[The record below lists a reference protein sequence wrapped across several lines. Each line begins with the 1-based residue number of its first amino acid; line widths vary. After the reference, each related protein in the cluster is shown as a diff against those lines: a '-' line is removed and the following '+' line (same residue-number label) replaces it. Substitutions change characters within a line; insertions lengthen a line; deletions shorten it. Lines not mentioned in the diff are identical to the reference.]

1 MTAMAQRDTAGFSDL
16 LAEAEKISELARE
29 LAVDNERERRLV
41 PALVDRLRDSGLM
54 RAGALRTLGAAQ
66 APPGIAL
73 ECAETIARGDAATGW
88 CVSIA
93 ITSSLLAG
101 YLPEQGAAEAL
112 GDPRAI
118 AAGVWAPR
126 GTARPVDGG
135 LLVSGRW
142 AFCSGI
148 THSEYFFGGCV
159 LVTGEE
165 AEGARASEATGGQI
179 QPVLRA
185 VGIPTSEM
193 EILDTWHTSG
203 LRGTGSHDA
212 VADGVFIPTHRTL
225 SLLDG
230 PLVDAPLY
238 RFPLFG
244 YFALS
249 IAAAAL
255 GNARGAID
263 DLLDLAGRKVALGA
277 RRTLAEKPMTQAAVG
292 QAEAAL
298 RAARAFYYQAIDEAW
313 QAAESGGPVSVEMR
327 TGLRLAATHAVRT
340 SAEVARSMYDLGGGS
355 SIYETSPLQRR
366 FRDANTATAHMQ
378 VNPAMWETTGRVLL
392 DLPTNTSQ
400 L

>member
-16 LAEAEKISELARE
+16 LAEAEKISELARDN
-29 LAVDNERERRLV
+29 AVDNERERRLV
-41 PALVDRLRDSGLM
+41 PELIDRLRDSGLM
-54 RAGALRTLGAAQ
+54 RCGALRTLGAAE

-101 YLPEQGAAEAL
+101 YLPAAGATETL
-112 GDPRAI
+112 GDPRSI

-135 LLVSGRW
+135 VRVSGRW

-148 THSEYFFGGCV
+148 THSEHFFGGCV
-159 LVTGEE
+159 LVTG
-165 AEGARASEATGGQI
+165 AEVEGDP
-179 QPVLRA
+179 PVLRA
-185 VGIPTSEM
+185 VGIPTSEL
-193 EILDTWHTSG
+193 EVLDTWHTSG
-203 LRGTGSHDA
+203 LRATGSHDA
-212 VADGVFIPTHRTL
+212 VADDVFVPTRRIL
-225 SLLDG
+225 SLADG
-230 PLVDAPLY
+230 PLVDSALY
-238 RFPLFG
+238 RFPIFG

-249 IAAAAL
+249 IGAAAL

-277 RRTLAEKPMTQAAVG
+277 RRTLAEKPMTQASVG

-298 RAARAFYYQAIDEAW
+298 RAARAFYYQAIDDAW
-313 QAAESGGPVSVEMR
+313 RAAEAGTPVSLELR
-327 TGLRLAATHAVRT
+327 TALRLAATHAVRT
-340 SAEVARSMYDLGGGS
+340 SAEVARSMYDLGGGT

>member
-101 YLPEQGAAEAL
+101 YLPEAGAVEAL
-112 GDPRAI
+112 GDARAI

-165 AEGARASEATGGQI
+165 AEGAGASEATGGQI

-212 VADGVFIPTHRTL
+212 VADDIFIPTHRTI

-230 PLVDAPLY
+230 PLVDASLY

-263 DLLDLAGRKVALGA
+263 DLLDLAGHKVALGA

-313 QAAESGGPVSVEMR
+313 QAAESGGPVSVELR